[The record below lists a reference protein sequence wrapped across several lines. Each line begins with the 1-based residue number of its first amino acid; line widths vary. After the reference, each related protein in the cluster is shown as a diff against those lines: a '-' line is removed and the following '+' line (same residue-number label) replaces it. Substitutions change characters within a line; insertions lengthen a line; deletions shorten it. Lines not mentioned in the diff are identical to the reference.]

1 MLDIVD
7 IVFDASFEGSI
18 PTPAVDL
25 CPAGHARFDFVPEHV
40 FGNRFSELVDKRRTL
55 GTRPDEAHLAAQ
67 NIDQLWQLIQARP
80 PQPLSQPGYA
90 RIVAGRPHRAGRLF
104 RIVNHCAKLEH
115 LESVAVQPHALL
127 SIEYRA
133 RRG

>member
-18 PTPAVDL
+18 PAPAVDL

-67 NIDQLWQLIQARP
+67 NIDQLWQLIQYPNQVTRESLRVAHTGP
-80 PQPLSQPGYA
+80 VDFSA
-90 RIVAGRPHRAGRLF
+90 SSTIVR
-104 RIVNHCAKLEH
+104 N
-115 LESVAVQPHALL
+115 L
-127 SIEYRA
+127 SIWNLLPSSPMRSCL
-133 RRG
+133 